1 MTARLP
7 PDLLSRS
14 AEEAS
19 RLLALNYLDEI
30 SRAEARLADPSE
42 TEALHDFRV
51 GLRRLRSSIR
61 AYRAQLKGS
70 VSKRMRRRLRSLT
83 LATNAGR
90 DTEVQLAWLRQQA
103 EHMAADE
110 TEGLAW
116 MIGRL
121 EGRKSEALDT
131 VTAGAARRFIK
142 TATKLRPRLGTFRI
156 EVRTGRGHERPSFG
170 QVTGELIL
178 RHVAELSRDL
188 KAVRKAED
196 GIEVHTA
203 RIGAKRLRYLLEP
216 LTRRA
221 PRVKSLVDRLK
232 ALQDLLGDLHDMR
245 LLADEIESS
254 LATLSSNSNGRP
266 SGTVAGLIALQRLA
280 TQQAAAAYT
289 NFESQWSAGRAKQ
302 FLSRAEEL
310 GRNLGRKEATPAT
323 ATAAAGVP
331 PLRVR
336 ATSGNGKAC
345 SLLRFH
351 LGAGSEGGLV
361 DPGFAQLRQ
370 FLVGSFLFLKSL
382 LQQLGGLGVTQ

>member
-1 MTARLP
+1 MAARLP

-51 GLRRLRSSIR
+51 GLRRLRSCTR

-70 VSKRMRRRLRSLT
+70 VSKRIRRRLRSLT

-90 DTEVQLAWLRQQA
+90 DTEVQLAWLRKQA
-103 EHMAADE
+103 VHLAADE

-116 MIGRL
+116 MIGLL

-131 VTAGAARRFIK
+131 VTAGAARRFVK

-156 EVRTGRGHERPSFG
+156 EVRTGRGLKRPSFG

-178 RHVAELSRDL
+178 RHVADLSRDL
-188 KAVRKAED
+188 KAVGKAED
-196 GIEVHTA
+196 VIEVHTA

-216 LTRRA
+216 LARRA

-232 ALQDLLGDLHDMR
+232 ALQDLLGELHDMR

-254 LATLSSNSNGRP
+254 VETVSRSSNGRP
-266 SGTVAGLIALQRLA
+266 SGTAPGLIALQRLA
-280 TQQAAAAYT
+280 DQQAAAAYT
-289 NFESQWSAGRAKQ
+289 SFETHWTEGRATQ
-302 FLSRAEEL
+302 FLSRADEL
-310 GRNLGRKEATPAT
+310 GRNLGRKESVAAASAT
-323 ATAAAGVP
+323 APVP
-331 PLRVR
+331 PLRVNYSSSSTPEPA
-336 ATSGNGKAC
+336 ATAA
-345 SLLRFH
+345 SLIPD
-351 LGAGSEGGLV
+351 S
-361 DPGFAQLRQ
+361 P
-370 FLVGSFLFLKSL
+370 S
-382 LQQLGGLGVTQ
+382 